1 MRCPVRRVFWLFLPL
16 FLLAGCTLGQPSG
29 AGAETAFVPP
39 VASPIAGAK
48 TPQPTSTPAAVRAPQ
63 PTTAPTCTNNL
74 AFVADETI
82 PDGTVVQAGQTIDK
96 RWRVRNAGTCNWD
109 GRYRLRHIAGQALGA
124 PEEMALFPARAG
136 TEATIRILFTAP
148 PKAGQYFSTWQ
159 AVDPQGRPFGDPIY
173 MQIVV
178 TEPKATPTP

>member
-16 FLLAGCTLGQPSG
+16 FLLTGCTLGRPSG
-29 AGAETAFVPP
+29 AGADTAFVPP
-39 VASPIAGAK
+39 VASAVAGAA
-48 TPQPTSTPAAVRAPQ
+48 TPQPTSTPAAVRAPR
-63 PTTAPTCTNNL
+63 PTAAPACTNIL

-82 PDGTVVQAGQTIDK
+82 PDGTAVQAGKAIDK

-109 GRYRLRHIAGQALGA
+109 GRYRLRHIAGQSLGA

-136 TEATIRILFTAP
+136 AEAVIRILFTAP
-148 PKAGQYFSTWQ
+148 RSPGQYFSTWQ

-178 TEPKATPTP
+178 VAAAASPTP